1 MALIDTVNFELNAIA
16 SQVLSG
22 VGAGAAVIKH
32 ALLKRDD
39 VVIAHFAETANITG
53 AVNYTLSAGQLLR
66 EGVAVPKTE
75 GGSGRLFQKIYGWVL
90 KVEPTNPADLT
101 GNPVG
106 LSYQWAGTLVSTVQ
120 SLHNGIYVMLANV
133 PFTDTGFT
141 LNLEFGGAGTTKK
154 RVTGLII
161 GSAV

>member
-1 MALIDTVNFELNAIA
+1 MALIDTVNIELNAIA

-22 VGAGAAVIKH
+22 LGNGDAVIQH
-32 ALLKRDD
+32 SLLKRDD
-39 VVIAHFAETANITG
+39 VVIAHFAETGNVVG

-66 EGVAVPKTE
+66 EGSAIPKTE
-75 GGSGRLFQKIYGWVL
+75 GGSGRLFTKLYGWIL
-90 KVEPTNPADLT
+90 KVEPVNPLDLT

-120 SLHNGIYVMLANV
+120 SLHNGLYVMLANV
-133 PFTDTGFT
+133 PFTDAGFA
-141 LNLEFGGAGTTKK
+141 LNLDFGGAGTTKK
-154 RVTGLII
+154 RVTGLLI